1 MDDMRQAFLSLPDT
15 VVITDVYW
23 YILDFNHA
31 APFDQIKKG
40 TKLQRYMP
48 DCADAID
55 DIFLYG
61 DRFFQRKVTRT
72 FEHNE
77 HVGYT
82 VYLADITDKER
93 LVAERRQKSC
103 ELAALTKEQ
112 ARANAELEAYARQAE
127 SLCEYEEQL
136 RIARNI
142 HDDAGHAITALHTIS
157 QMCLQLKDS
166 DFMQY
171 SRLLDEGIAI
181 CERAAKEQGMRKY
194 SSLRELLETFRGENP
209 FPVELSIQ
217 GDEPE
222 FAKSL
227 YEVVQKV
234 IKEAYHNTLS
244 HSLADNLTIEARM
257 DEFALT
263 LRVFDNGTF
272 HGAFERGFGLK
283 SMEENV
289 IASGGM
295 LSVRAVEG
303 EGFGITAVWRN
314 A

>member
-1 MDDMRQAFLSLPDT
+1 
-15 VVITDVYW
+15 
-23 YILDFNHA
+23 
-31 APFDQIKKG
+31 
-40 TKLQRYMP
+40 
-48 DCADAID
+48 
-55 DIFLYG
+55 
-61 DRFFQRKVTRT
+61 
-72 FEHNE
+72 
-77 HVGYT
+77 
-82 VYLADITDKER
+82 
-93 LVAERRQKSC
+93 
-103 ELAALTKEQ
+103 
-112 ARANAELEAYARQAE
+112 
-127 SLCEYEEQL
+127 
-136 RIARNI
+136 
-142 HDDAGHAITALHTIS
+142 
-157 QMCLQLKDS
+157 MCLQLKDS

-295 LSVRAVEG
+295 FLRSSRRGRRLWNYGGLEECVMCEKVKILLADDHPL
-303 EGFGITAVWRN
+303 WRRDLQ
-314 A
+314 